1 MQIDRE
7 EFVAYSNTMDSE
19 DRSAPAA
26 LAQPVA
32 ASAPSSATQTAIS
45 WFRDLALSV
54 VIAIVVILFLYQPVK
69 VEGTSMKPGLVD
81 QERIFINKF
90 EYRFG
95 LADIS
100 RGDTVVFLFPR
111 DPTKSYIKRVIGI
124 PGDTVEVVNGTVLV
138 NGKAISEPYVP
149 EEARDQLSMPRTVVK
164 ADNYFVLGDNRRFS
178 NDSRTWGLVPRDD
191 IYGKAVFGYW
201 PLDRLGV
208 LR

>member
-1 MQIDRE
+1 MHP
-7 EFVAYSNTMDSE
+7 E
-19 DRSAPAA
+19 DRSLSTAPVQPPEPSQRA
-26 LAQPVA
+26 LSAQA
-32 ASAPSSATQTAIS
+32 AIS

-81 QERIFINKF
+81 QERIFINKI

-111 DPTKSYIKRVIGI
+111 DPTKSYIKRVIGV
-124 PGDTVEVVNGTVLV
+124 PGDSVEVVSGTVLV
-138 NGKAISEPYVP
+138 NGKSIAEPYVP
-149 EEARDQLSMPRTVVK
+149 AEARDEVSMPRILVR
-164 ADNYFVLGDNRRFS
+164 ANEYFVLGDNRRFS
-178 NDSRTWGLVPRDD
+178 NDSRTWGMVPRED

-201 PLDRLGV
+201 PLDRVGV

>member
-1 MQIDRE
+1 
-7 EFVAYSNTMDSE
+7 MDSE
-19 DRSAPAA
+19 DRSAPVV
-26 LAQPVA
+26 PVA
-32 ASAPSSATQTAIS
+32 PAEPAPAPLVVSQTSAQAAIS

-54 VIAIVVILFLYQPVK
+54 VIAVVVILFLYQPVK

-111 DPTKSYIKRVIGI
+111 DPTKSYIKRVIGV
-124 PGDTVEVVNGTVLV
+124 PGDSVEVVNGTVFV
-138 NGKAISEPYVP
+138 NAKPLTEPYVP
-149 EEARDQLSMPRTVVK
+149 DEARDQVSMPRTVIK
-164 ADNYFVLGDNRRFS
+164 PSEYFVLGDNRRFS
-178 NDSRTWGLVPRDD
+178 NDSRTWGMVPRED

-201 PLDRLGV
+201 PLDRLGL